1 MALPP
6 SCAAALPASTSTTA
20 ATVLATFMHNS
31 KTLGAAPG
39 ARNHPP
45 ICVERQCRQGR
56 NCMKACAGIKI
67 TPFRIGAFMTE
78 YLRAAIAGLACL
90 ASLAA
95 GTLPSAAADYPN
107 RPVHWLIGF
116 AAGGPVDIVARIMSQ
131 WLSDRLGQQFIVE
144 NRAGSGGNLAAAAA
158 VNSPPDGYTLLFV
171 APNNAISA
179 SLYKKLPYDFIR
191 DTVPVASIMQL
202 TNMLV
207 VSNDMPVKTVQEFI
221 DYCKANP
228 GKVAYASSGNGTSVH
243 MSAEL
248 FKAMT
253 KIDMIHV
260 PYRGSALAFPD
271 IISNKVQLIFDNLP
285 SALEQA
291 RGGSVRALGV
301 TSPQRWPGVPDVPAI
316 AETVPG
322 FESVGF
328 YGISA
333 PKGTPPEIVDLLNK
347 AVGEA
352 LQDPKLVARL
362 AEIGGIPKPMSPA
375 EFGRLIAEETQK
387 WRKVVAFAGVSVD

>member
-1 MALPP
+1 M
-6 SCAAALPASTSTTA
+6 
-20 ATVLATFMHNS
+20 
-31 KTLGAAPG
+31 
-39 ARNHPP
+39 
-45 ICVERQCRQGR
+45 I
-56 NCMKACAGIKI
+56 
-67 TPFRIGAFMTE
+67 AF
-78 YLRAAIAGLACL
+78 LRAAVVCL
-90 ASLAA
+90 VGVTSLITTVPASAA
-95 GTLPSAAADYPN
+95 GYPD
-107 RPVHWLIGF
+107 RPVRWLIGF

-131 WLSDRLGQQFIVE
+131 WLSDHFGQQFIVE

-158 VNSPPDGYTLLFV
+158 VTSPPDGYTLLFV

-207 VSNDMPVKTVQEFI
+207 VSNGMPVKTVQEFI

-228 GKVAYASSGNGTSVH
+228 GKISYASSGNGTSVH

-253 KIDMIHV
+253 KCDMIHV
-260 PYRGSALAFPD
+260 PYRGSAIAFPD

-285 SALEQA
+285 TALEQS
-291 RGGSVRALGV
+291 RGGTVRALGV
-301 TSPQRWPGVPDVPAI
+301 TSPQRWPIVPDVPAI

-322 FESVGF
+322 FESIGF

-333 PKGTPPEIVDLLNK
+333 PKGTPPEVIATLNK

-352 LQDPKLVARL
+352 LKDPKLIARL
-362 AEIGGIPKPMSPA
+362 AETGGVPKPMTPE
-375 EFGRLIAEETQK
+375 EFGKLVAAETEK
-387 WRKVVAFAGVSVD
+387 WRKVVEFAGVSVD

>member
-1 MALPP
+1 MRA
-6 SCAAALPASTSTTA
+6 
-20 ATVLATFMHNS
+20 
-31 KTLGAAPG
+31 
-39 ARNHPP
+39 
-45 ICVERQCRQGR
+45 
-56 NCMKACAGIKI
+56 
-67 TPFRIGAFMTE
+67 
-78 YLRAAIAGLACL
+78 LRALLFGLISVAAFAGWSQPAR
-90 ASLAA
+90 AA
-95 GTLPSAAADYPN
+95 YPDH
-107 RPVHWLIGF
+107 PVRWLIGF
-116 AAGGPVDIVARIMSQ
+116 TAGGPVDIVARIMAQ
-131 WLSDRLGQQFIVE
+131 WLSERFGQQFVVE
-144 NRAGSGGNLAAAAA
+144 NRAGSGGNIAAAAA
-158 VNSPPDGYTLLFV
+158 VNAAPDGYTLLFA

-207 VSNDMPVKTVQEFI
+207 VTNALPAKSVQEFI
-221 DYCKANP
+221 DYCRANP
-228 GKVAYASSGNGTSVH
+228 GKLSYASSGNGTSVH

-253 KIDMIHV
+253 KCDMQHV
-260 PYRGSALAFPD
+260 PYRGSSLALPD

-285 SALEQA
+285 TALEQS
-291 RGGSVRALGV
+291 RGGTVRALGV

-347 AVGEA
+347 AVNEA
-352 LQDPKLVARL
+352 LKDPKLVARL
-362 AEIGGIPKPMSPA
+362 AETGGIPRAMTPA
-375 EFGRLIAEETQK
+375 EFGQLIADETEK
-387 WRKVVAFAGVSVD
+387 WRKVVEFAGVSVD

>member
-1 MALPP
+1 MDTIKHFGC
-6 SCAAALPASTSTTA
+6 SGVVFDGTD
-20 ATVLATFMHNS
+20 
-31 KTLGAAPG
+31 
-39 ARNHPP
+39 RN
-45 ICVERQCRQGR
+45 
-56 NCMKACAGIKI
+56 I
-67 TPFRIGAFMTE
+67 TG
-78 YLRAAIAGLACL
+78 
-90 ASLAA
+90 
-95 GTLPSAAADYPN
+95 
-107 RPVHWLIGF
+107 
-116 AAGGPVDIVARIMSQ
+116 
-131 WLSDRLGQQFIVE
+131 
-144 NRAGSGGNLAAAAA
+144 
-158 VNSPPDGYTLLFV
+158 
-171 APNNAISA
+171 
-179 SLYKKLPYDFIR
+179 KKLPHDFIR

-207 VSNDMPVKTVQEFI
+207 VSNDMPVKTVQ

-260 PYRGSALAFPD
+260 PYRGSAPAFPD

-291 RGGSVRALGV
+291 RGGTVRALGV

-333 PKGTPPEIVDLLNK
+333 PKGTPPEIVDILNK

-352 LQDPKLVARL
+352 LKDPKLVARL
-362 AEIGGIPKPMSPA
+362 AEIGGIPKPMTPA
-375 EFGRLIAEETQK
+375 EFGRLIADETEK